1 MNLYN
6 RLKNSFIPLRLA
18 TAILLISMLVLAGC
32 STSSN
37 DAADTNA
44 KVVKVVDGDTLDV
57 EFNGKTER
65 IRLLL
70 VDTPETVHPSK
81 PVEPFGPE
89 ASKFAKETLSN
100 QRVKVEFDVS
110 ERDKYG
116 RLLAY
121 VWINGKMFN
130 ELLLE
135 KGLARVSYVYPPNVK
150 YVDQFRAIQ
159 SKAQKV
165 ELGIWSI
172 ENYATDRGFDDA
184 AAKKNGVTSDKSK
197 PSAKTQDSSST
208 TTQQPTIGSCKKPTI
223 KGNISSKGDKIY
235 HVPGGQSYESTKAE
249 EMFCSEADAEAAGFR
264 KAKR

>member
-1 MNLYN
+1 MNLKN
-6 RLKNSFIPLRLA
+6 RFKNSFTPVRLT
-18 TAILLISMLVLAGC
+18 TAILLIFIIVLTGC
-32 STSSN
+32 STASTN
-37 DAADTNA
+37 AGDTNA

-121 VWINGKMFN
+121 VWIDGKMFN

-135 KGLARVSYVYPPNVK
+135 KGLARVAYVYPPNVK

-159 SKAQKV
+159 SKAQKA

-184 AAKKNGVTSDKSK
+184 AAKKSEQGAKSTTKAKDTSATDNAKK
-197 PSAKTQDSSST
+197 PS
-208 TTQQPTIGSCKKPTI
+208 TIGSCKKPTI

>member
-1 MNLYN
+1 VPIALKKNL
-6 RLKNSFIPLRLA
+6 S
-18 TAILLISMLVLAGC
+18 LLICIILSFVLITAGC
-32 STSSN
+32 STNSTSA
-37 DAADTNA
+37 DDTNA

-100 QRVKVEFDVS
+100 QRVKLEFDVS

-121 VWINGKMFN
+121 VWIDGKMFN

-135 KGLARVSYVYPPNVK
+135 KGLARVAYVYPPNVK
-150 YVDQFRAIQ
+150 YVDPFRAIQ
-159 SKAQKV
+159 SKAQKE

-172 ENYATDRGFDDA
+172 ENYATDRGFDDS
-184 AAKKNGVTSDKSK
+184 AAKKNSKASENSK
-197 PSAKTQDSSST
+197 PSIQTKDSSSSKSN
-208 TTQQPTIGSCKKPTI
+208 QPSIGSCKKPTI

-249 EMFCSEADAEAAGFR
+249 KMFCSEEDAEAAGFR